1 MVNKLRIWKVNYFS
15 MVRSGTVRIGI
26 LSNCNL
32 IFSHINIMLL
42 KKLSKVVLIP
52 PPFCFLHINKPNQPL
67 ALPSTQWH
75 SLNTVMLG
83 LIYITKCFVGLLRY
97 AAFAYTYSLF
107 LVLHVFWSISKVTSL
122 LVFYTLL

>member
-15 MVRSGTVRIGI
+15 MVRSGPVRIGI
-26 LSNCNL
+26 LSSGNL
-32 IFSHINIMLL
+32 IFSHILL
-42 KKLSKVVLIP
+42 KKPSKVVLIP

-67 ALPSTQWH
+67 ALPLTQWH

-97 AAFAYTYSLF
+97 ATFACSYSLF